1 MQPHKDSAA
10 NQKKT
15 KIVEVIDFGGDDT
28 NTAPVNNQFFSEDD
42 QEIQSD
48 SNEVKTRL
56 RLQRNDS
63 DMMLKK
69 LMENIRSNNGLKN
82 KHIRKMFKLDLIREE
97 SDLHQYKNLLNAMAA
112 LFYTNHQMSDI
123 GSAFEKWRQVFAN
136 LKKQK
141 RPKIPII
148 DTDLANKQYKASQK
162 QEDVP

>member
-56 RLQRNDS
+56 RL
-63 DMMLKK
+63 
-69 LMENIRSNNGLKN
+69 
-82 KHIRKMFKLDLIREE
+82 
-97 SDLHQYKNLLNAMAA
+97 
-112 LFYTNHQMSDI
+112 
-123 GSAFEKWRQVFAN
+123 
-136 LKKQK
+136 
-141 RPKIPII
+141 
-148 DTDLANKQYKASQK
+148 
-162 QEDVP
+162 